1 MRAREEHAPLIAA
14 YNAVAEAA
22 GRPQWS
28 DDEEYS
34 CFSNHDN
41 AKITQLSGGS
51 DARRLW
57 VTALLPTLASKIP
70 GLVTVPT
77 GDVELARETHKL
89 NSSRATN
96 SKFPVSK
103 G

>member
-1 MRAREEHAPLIAA
+1 MRAREEDAPLIAA

-22 GRPQWS
+22 GRPQRS

-41 AKITQLSGGS
+41 AKLSGGS

-70 GLVTVPT
+70 GLVTQTVPT

-89 NSSRATN
+89 NSSNATN

>member
-41 AKITQLSGGS
+41 ATQWGVGRTSPLGHCTAPHASIQNTRS
-51 DARRLW
+51 RDCPDWRRG
-57 VTALLPTLASKIP
+57 ACA
-70 GLVTVPT
+70 
-77 GDVELARETHKL
+77 
-89 NSSRATN
+89 
-96 SKFPVSK
+96 
-103 G
+103 